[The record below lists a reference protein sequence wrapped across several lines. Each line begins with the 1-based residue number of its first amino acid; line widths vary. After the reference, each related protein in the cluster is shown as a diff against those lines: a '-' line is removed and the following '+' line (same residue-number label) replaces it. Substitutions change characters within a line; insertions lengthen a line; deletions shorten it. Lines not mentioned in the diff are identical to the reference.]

1 MRNRKDLIATRESPA
16 IDSHVGEPDEPPL
29 KQGVKLTFF
38 TGSHLVPKYFKLVAN
53 SKKLVVKIHTSYKE
67 DTRVGHIQRERLPK
81 SKMASSDDR
90 FTFRNRACAG
100 IW

>member
-1 MRNRKDLIATRESPA
+1 MIVLNSQFFFLQTSRHWLE
-16 IDSHVGEPDEPPL
+16 L
-29 KQGVKLTFF
+29 KLSFQGVKLTFF
-38 TGSHLVPKYFKLVAN
+38 TGSHLAPKYFKLVAN

-67 DTRVGHIQRERLPK
+67 DTRMGHIQRERLPK

-90 FTFRNRACAG
+90 FTFRNRECAG